1 MSAPVGLLEKLQ
13 ALQGGVRAESLTDRV
28 VLHALAPAIPRLAV
42 MLTSEHHYEFASLV
56 VEHSGAERFVARY
69 YFYAGNVRE
78 EPGATSLIE
87 MIVETDTPELPAI
100 SDRVHAADWHEREA
114 EDMFGI
120 HITGHPFLGDFVLHD
135 NDWREAVA
143 PMRRPF
149 DAMQRMTG
157 TGMGVAWRPR
167 RILREPG
174 SLVFPVGPIWGDYHE
189 AGLWLLETTGELI
202 RQAHSRLFY
211 KYRGVEKIAEGQPPM
226 QALLLAERFSGAAAF
241 AHGLAYCQALE
252 KLADCVVPVRA
263 GRLRVVF
270 AELERIRYHAA
281 TIAELAGSTGLA
293 VGKSMAQEIEE
304 TLLRLTGEVCGHRY
318 QFGLI
323 APGGLAWQPG
333 EDALQ
338 RLDHGVMAVQERL
351 SQLEGWLL
359 NSSSFL
365 DRIEEMGILTTEL
378 ADIYGAVGPVGRA
391 SGRPLD
397 LRCHLPYGDYRETSF
412 SPHVETEGDGFAR
425 MRVFFGEIRA
435 SSGIVRDCLADLP
448 PGPVSSDCHIQPGSA
463 LGWVEAPTGGAFH
476 WVRVG
481 EDGLIARLRIS
492 TAGFHNWHA
501 FHRTVENAA
510 FQDFPIILASYGLS
524 IAENDR

>member
-1 MSAPVGLLEKLQ
+1 
-13 ALQGGVRAESLTDRV
+13 
-28 VLHALAPAIPRLAV
+28 

-56 VEHSGAERFVARY
+56 VEHSGAGSFVARY
-69 YFYAGNVRE
+69 YFYTGRVLE
-78 EPGATSLIE
+78 DPGAARLIE
-87 MIVETDTPELPAI
+87 MVVETDRPQLPAI

-120 HITGHPFLGDFVLHD
+120 HIAGHPFLGDFVLHD

-143 PMRRPF
+143 PMRRSF
-149 DAMQRMTG
+149 DATQRLTG
-157 TGMGVAWRPR
+157 TGVGVAWRPR

-174 SLVFPVGPIWGDYHE
+174 SLMFPVGPIWGDYHE

-226 QALLLAERFSGAAAF
+226 QALLLAERFSGAAAV

-263 GRLRVVF
+263 RRLRIVF

-293 VGKSMAQEIEE
+293 VGKAMAQEIEE
-304 TLLRLTGEVCGHRY
+304 TLLRLAGDVCGHRY

-333 EDALQ
+333 DDALQ

-351 SQLEGWLL
+351 DKLESWLL

-365 DRIEEMGILTTEL
+365 DRIEEMGILTTKL

-397 LRCHLPYGDYRETSF
+397 LRCHLPYEDYLETSF

-425 MRVFFGEIRA
+425 LRVFFGETRA
-435 SSGIVRDCLADLP
+435 SSRIVRDRLADLK
-448 PGPVSSDCHIQPGSA
+448 PGPIRSDCDIQPGSA

-481 EDGLIARLRIS
+481 VDGLIARLRIS

-501 FHRTVENAA
+501 FHRAVENAA